1 MQQQNAKIASMAR
14 AMGVFK
20 AEIDQI
26 KIYNIYIYIYIYICP
41 KRLRD
46 CWRAIVEILNL
57 RIEFYLIFWRL
68 GF

>member
-26 KIYNIYIYIYIYICP
+26 KIYNIYIYIYIYIFVL
-41 KRLRD
+41 KGYVIAGAQL
-46 CWRAIVEILNL
+46 WK
-57 RIEFYLIFWRL
+57 Y
-68 GF
+68 